1 MELKIKNLID
11 SIDLNKS
18 EAMLP
23 IYESIVNSIISLN
36 KTDNIDKSV
45 EVFIERENMVDEPD
59 LFGKQLPPIKTVT
72 IVDNGVGF
80 TSENYDS
87 FNSPFSQYNKKFGC
101 KGVGRFTMLA
111 MFENIHIVSMYME
124 GNKSWKRS
132 FDFNAQKEVYN
143 HTLVETNETV
153 NQTKVTLSICHN
165 DELKKQTARNA
176 DEIAKGIMEHCFIY
190 YLCNELPNI
199 RIIELSKNNNSN
211 KALSLSDYFKKE

>member
-87 FNSPFSQYNKKFGC
+87 FNSPFSQYSM
-101 KGVGRFTMLA
+101 KGSHYQGRRRIWAGFRGIKL
-111 MFENIHIVSMYME
+111 NR
-124 GNKSWKRS
+124 GNHSGPIKRK
-132 FDFNAQKEVYN
+132 QP
-143 HTLVETNETV
+143 
-153 NQTKVTLSICHN
+153 SI
-165 DELKKQTARNA
+165 
-176 DEIAKGIMEHCFIY
+176 
-190 YLCNELPNI
+190 
-199 RIIELSKNNNSN
+199 NNNDIE
-211 KALSLSDYFKKE
+211 DYGTQN